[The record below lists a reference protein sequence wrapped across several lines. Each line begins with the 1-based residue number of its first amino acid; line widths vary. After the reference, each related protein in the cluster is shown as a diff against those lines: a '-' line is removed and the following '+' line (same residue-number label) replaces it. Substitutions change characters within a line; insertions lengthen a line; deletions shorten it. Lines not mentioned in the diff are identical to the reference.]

1 MLKSREFYEVYD
13 GVMRTFKKRVAV
25 LLDKESTLNLIS
37 ISAYVFRQKQTPERM
52 AGLTLTELEAKK
64 LTSSLLKS

>member
-1 MLKSREFYEVYD
+1 MDTLNTRVIKFLYFRLIISKTENSKNMLKSREFFEIYD

-37 ISAYVFRQKQTPERM
+37 ISAYVFR
-52 AGLTLTELEAKK
+52 
-64 LTSSLLKS
+64 